1 MKYLLSYII
10 CTLSVYFPSNILI
23 STLQIDRNPNI
34 DDLIDKLMKSDK
46 FDELASKIAEKAVE
60 KIKDMQNRNKS
71 INNKGKNEVNYRNS
85 AEKNFTTHDIFP
97 KSMFDDDFVKSI
109 INRDSFDNLSLKYVK
124 FVKNKSNKN
133 ANVSEDSISIE
144 NSIANIS
151 SEINLNKKKKRK
163 GDHKQKLIE
172 KSKSSKE
179 EISISD
185 SVSYEEK
192 ENKIQKKTIKKIGE
206 NTENAKEEPVLES
219 EQILNN
225 ESDELSVNDT
235 KIITES
241 KDMEDIKLSDE
252 IKYKDDSAAIATQRS
267 KHNKKNKRNKKV
279 LRKENDRVYF
289 LESSSEYDGYKDKIY
304 DALED

>member
-1 MKYLLSYII
+1 
-10 CTLSVYFPSNILI
+10 
-23 STLQIDRNPNI
+23 
-34 DDLIDKLMKSDK
+34 MKSDK